1 MVDIN
6 SPSPSYPL
14 LSSHTQ
20 EPSVLHQP
28 RDGGGGGGGE
38 GAGRVRLHSHCAGTG
53 SSQYSL
59 WIHYRVFTN
68 VQATDSAGAS
78 SQTQLDVAV
87 RPGPN
92 IRPPF
97 FTKLVYTAKV
107 RCSCN
112 TTHCLFVDIIEFNEH
127 KS

>member
-1 MVDIN
+1 MVDTIN
-6 SPSPSYPL
+6 SRSPSKP
-14 LSSHTQ
+14 TFFCDDQ
-20 EPSVLHQP
+20 KPGVLHQP
-28 RDGGGGGGGE
+28 RDGGGGGGGA

-53 SSQYSL
+53 SSQYSQ
-59 WIHYRVFTN
+59 WMKYRVFTN

-97 FTKLVYTAKV
+97 FTKLVYTAQV

-112 TTHCLFVDIIEFNEH
+112 TTIVN
-127 KS
+127 S